1 MSEIDLLRE
10 LVAAVERDVA
20 PLLRRACDDLYID
33 DAERLEALGALLAK
47 AWGDGAAAACTGR
60 AVAEA
65 VNSDLRID
73 DSAVGAALAEK
84 VRPPVSIDDVLCGI
98 AARAAATGGATAG
111 SATRVEIALHLSVP
125 PDDVS
130 REGGDPDGPLGR
142 AIKLG
147 YVEPTARY
155 NGYWRLTPAGQA
167 QLRA

>member
-1 MSEIDLLRE
+1 MMSEIDLLRE

-47 AWGDGAAAACTGR
+47 AWGQGPAAACTGR

-98 AARAAATGGATAG
+98 AARAAATG
-111 SATRVEIALHLSVP
+111 VEIALHLSVP